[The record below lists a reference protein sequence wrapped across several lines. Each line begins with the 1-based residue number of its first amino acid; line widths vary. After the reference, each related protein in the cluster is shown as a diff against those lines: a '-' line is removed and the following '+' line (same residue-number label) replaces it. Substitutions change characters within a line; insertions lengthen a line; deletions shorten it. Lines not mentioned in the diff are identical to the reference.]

1 MHASYHLRGRLWER
15 AERALC
21 TPGPASITPD
31 PIGVDYGRRVVN
43 KFFETSNKKSKRRP
57 LGRFVRW
64 LRALFNLVLV
74 LGVSVVVLL
83 ACLYL
88 FVVREYEDSL
98 NRTYPELAENSYVYD
113 VDGNKIG
120 EIPVTESRETVGFE
134 GLGAYLPEAVVAV
147 EDRRFYGH
155 FGVDFEG
162 LARAAWTDL
171 RSWEVQEG
179 GSTITE
185 QLMKNLYV
193 PEGERL
199 DTTFRRRFVQ
209 SALAFAYER
218 KHTKNE
224 VLTAYLNTVY
234 FGDGAYGAE
243 EAAQHYFGKS
253 ARDLDL
259 SEAAM
264 LAGLLHAP
272 STYMTW
278 EGDVIEGRV
287 RERRDRVLE
296 LMQEQGMISSQ
307 QREEAEAEPL
317 KFAPDPPPEDP
328 AYTPFLEKVGREV
341 EERLGPRALQLG
353 GLRIHTTMDPDL
365 QLAAVETSAN
375 VLSEPDDPSAAVV
388 TIEPQSGAI
397 RSLAG
402 QEGDFNLPLDA
413 RRQPGSSFKPIVL
426 AAALKEDISPESI
439 YISHDLA
446 FNFQDE
452 YYEIRNYDYVERG
465 EISVSEAMAESDNT
479 VFVQLA
485 TDVGLEKVVQTAEDL
500 GITTPVDP
508 YPSTAIGGLGSGVS
522 PLDMASAYSTFAGGG
537 IHREPYSIESIDRN
551 SYGEGET
558 VYDHQI
564 GGRRVLTGNEAAV
577 ATQVLRGVV
586 KDGTATIF
594 HDLDEEIG
602 HTSAGKTGTT
612 DDFVD
617 AWYIGYTPL
626 LCTSVWV
633 GYAEGRRSLVGVH
646 GLREPNGETL
656 PMDIWS
662 GYMASATAG
671 DLDLEFPEAD
681 TGELYTV
688 EGSTSG
694 GF

>member
-1 MHASYHLRGRLWER
+1 MNE
-15 AERALC
+15 
-21 TPGPASITPD
+21 
-31 PIGVDYGRRVVN
+31 
-43 KFFETSNKKSKRRP
+43 FFETSKKKSKRRP
-57 LGRFVRW
+57 RGRSVQRG

-74 LGVSVVVLL
+74 LAISAVVGI

-88 FVVREYEDSL
+88 FVLREYENDL
-98 NRTYPELAENSYVYD
+98 DRTYPELAANSYVYD

-120 EIPVTESRETVGFE
+120 EIPVSESRETVGFE
-134 GLGAYLPEAVVAV
+134 GLGAYLPEAVIAV
-147 EDRRFYGH
+147 EDRRFYDH

-162 LARAAWTDL
+162 LARAALTDL

-193 PEGERL
+193 PEGQRL
-199 DTTFRRRFVQ
+199 ETSFRRRFVQ

-243 EAAQHYFGKS
+243 EAAQRFFDKS

-259 SEAAM
+259 SESAM

-278 EGDVIEGRV
+278 EGDVIKGQV
-287 RERRDRVLE
+287 RERRNSVLR
-296 LMQEQGMISSQ
+296 LMQEQGIISARE
-307 QREEAEAEPL
+307 REEAEAQPL
-317 KFAPDPPPEDP
+317 NYAPDPPPEDP
-328 AYTPFLEKVGREV
+328 AYAPFLEKVGREV
-341 EERLGPRALQLG
+341 EEELGSRALQLG

-365 QLAAVETSAN
+365 QHVAVETSKD

-402 QEGDFNLPLDA
+402 QDGDFNLALDA
-413 RRQPGSSFKPIVL
+413 KRQPGSSFKPVVL
-426 AAALKEDISPESI
+426 AAAIKEDISPEST
-439 YISHDLA
+439 YVSQELA
-446 FNFQDE
+446 FDFQDE
-452 YYEIRNYDYVERG
+452 YYEIHNYDYVERG
-465 EISVSEAMAESDNT
+465 EISITDAMAESDNT

-485 TDVGLEKVVQTAEDL
+485 ADVGLEDVVKTAEDL
-500 GITTPVDP
+500 GITTPVEP

-522 PLDMASAYSTFAGGG
+522 PLDMASAYATFAGGG
-537 IHREPYSIESIDRN
+537 IHREPYSIERIDRN
-551 SYGEGET
+551 SYGQSET
-558 VYDHQI
+558 VYDHRI
-564 GGRRVLTGNEAAV
+564 SGRRVLTGNEAAV

-586 KDGTATIF
+586 EDGTATMF
-594 HDLDEEIG
+594 HDLDDEIG
-602 HTSAGKTGTT
+602 RPSAGKTGTT

-617 AWYIGYTPL
+617 AWYVGYTPL

-662 GYMASATAG
+662 DYMARATAG
-671 DLDLEFPEAD
+671 DLALEFPEAD
-681 TGELYTV
+681 TGELYAV
-688 EGSTSG
+688 EGGYSSG
-694 GF
+694 F

>member
-1 MHASYHLRGRLWER
+1 M
-15 AERALC
+15 
-21 TPGPASITPD
+21 
-31 PIGVDYGRRVVN
+31 N
-43 KFFETSNKKSKRRP
+43 NFFETSKKKSKGRR
-57 LGRFVRW
+57 LGRPARRG
-64 LRALFNLVLV
+64 LRALFNLALI
-74 LGVSVVVLL
+74 LGMSAAVII

-88 FVVREYEDSL
+88 FVVREYEDAL
-98 NRTYPELAENSYVYD
+98 GRTYPALAENSYVYD
-113 VDGNKIG
+113 VDGNRVG
-120 EIPVTESRETVGFE
+120 VIPVTESRETVGFR
-134 GLGAYLPEAVVAV
+134 GLGEHLPEAVVAV

-155 FGVDFEG
+155 VGVDFEG

-193 PEGERL
+193 PEDQRL
-199 DTTFRRRFVQ
+199 DITFRRRFVQ
-209 SALAFAYER
+209 SALAFTYER

-243 EAAQHYFGKS
+243 EAAQRYFGKS

-272 STYMTW
+272 SAYATW
-278 EGDVIEGRV
+278 EGDLIVEPV
-287 RERRDRVLE
+287 RGRRDRVLM

-307 QREEAEAEPL
+307 EREEAEAAPL
-317 KFAPDPPPEDP
+317 EFAPDPPPEDP

-341 EERLGPRALQLG
+341 EERLGSRALQLG
-353 GLRIHTTMDPDL
+353 GLRIHTTMDPDF
-365 QLAAVETSAN
+365 QNAAVETSDD
-375 VLSEPDDPSAAVV
+375 VLFESTDPSAAVV

-397 RSLAG
+397 RALAG
-402 QEGDFNLPLDA
+402 QEGDFNLALDA

-426 AAALKEDISPESI
+426 AAALKQDISPEST
-439 YISHDLA
+439 YISHDLT
-446 FNFQDE
+446 FDFEDE
-452 YYEIRNYDYVERG
+452 YYEIHNYDYIERG
-465 EISVSEAMAESDNT
+465 EISVSDAMAESDNT

-485 TDVGLEKVVQTAEDL
+485 ADVGLDNVVETAEDL
-500 GITTPVDP
+500 GITTPIDP

-522 PLDMASAYSTFAGGG
+522 PLDMASAYSTFSGGG

-551 SYGEGET
+551 SYGEVET

-564 GGRRVLTGNEAAV
+564 SGRRVLTGNDAAV

-586 KDGTATIF
+586 KDGTASMF

-602 HTSAGKTGTT
+602 HPSAGKTGTT
-612 DDFVD
+612 DNFAD
-617 AWYIGYTPL
+617 AWYVGYTPR

-633 GYAEGRRSLVGVH
+633 GYAEGQRTLVGVH
-646 GLREPNGETL
+646 GLQEPNGETL

-662 GYMASATAG
+662 GYMATATAG
-671 DLDLEFPEAD
+671 DLALDFPEAD
-681 TGELYTV
+681 TDELYTV
-688 EGSTSG
+688 EDVPSSG
-694 GF
+694 F

>member
-1 MHASYHLRGRLWER
+1 V
-15 AERALC
+15 LC
-21 TPGPASITPD
+21 DHGHESITPD
-31 PIGVDYGRRVVN
+31 TIGVDYGRRVVN
-43 KFFETSNKKSKRRP
+43 EFFDTSNKKWKRRP
-57 LGRFVRW
+57 PGRLVRG

-74 LGVSVVVLL
+74 LSVAAVVIL

-88 FVVREYEDSL
+88 FVVREYEDSI

-113 VDGNKIG
+113 VDGNMIG
-120 EIPVTESRETVGFE
+120 EIPVTERRETVGFE
-134 GLGAYLPEAVVAV
+134 GLGAHLPEAVVAV
-147 EDRRFYGH
+147 EDRRFYDH

-193 PEGERL
+193 PEGQRL
-199 DTTFRRRFVQ
+199 DTSFRRRFVQ

-243 EAAQHYFGKS
+243 EAAQRYFGKS

-259 SEAAM
+259 SESAM

-272 STYMTW
+272 STYVTW
-278 EGDVIEGRV
+278 EGDVIHGQA
-287 RERRDRVLE
+287 RERRDSVLR
-296 LMQEQGMISSQ
+296 LMQDQGMISSRE
-307 QREEAEAEPL
+307 REEAEGQPL
-317 KFAPDPPPEDP
+317 NFAQDPPPEDP

-341 EERLGPRALQLG
+341 EEELGSRALQLG
-353 GLRIHTTMDPDL
+353 GLRIQTTMDPDL
-365 QLAAVETSAN
+365 QHAAVETSN
-375 VLSEPDDPSAAVV
+375 DVLSEPDDPSAAVV

-402 QEGDFNLPLDA
+402 QDGDFNLALDA
-413 RRQPGSSFKPIVL
+413 RRQPGSSFKPVVL
-426 AAALKEDISPESI
+426 AAAIKEDISPEST
-439 YISHDLA
+439 YISQDLA
-446 FNFQDE
+446 FDFKDE
-452 YYEIRNYDYVERG
+452 YYEVHNYDYVERG
-465 EISVSEAMAESDNT
+465 EISISDAMAESDNT

-485 TDVGLEKVVQTAEDL
+485 ADVGLEDVVNTAEDL
-500 GITTPVDP
+500 GITTPVEP

-537 IHREPYSIESIDRN
+537 IHRKPYSIESIDRN
-551 SYGEGET
+551 SYGQSET
-558 VYDHQI
+558 VYDHRI
-564 GGRRVLTGNEAAV
+564 SGRRVLTGNEAAV
-577 ATQVLRGVV
+577 ATEVLRGVV
-586 KDGTATIF
+586 EDGTATMF

-602 HTSAGKTGTT
+602 RPSAGKTGTT

-617 AWYIGYTPL
+617 AWYVGYTPL

-646 GLREPNGETL
+646 GLQEPNGETL
-656 PMDIWS
+656 PMEIWS
-662 GYMASATAG
+662 RYMASATAG
-671 DLDLEFPEAD
+671 DLALEFAEAD
-681 TGELYTV
+681 AGELYTV
-688 EGSTSG
+688 EGGYSSG
-694 GF
+694 F

>member
-1 MHASYHLRGRLWER
+1 
-15 AERALC
+15 
-21 TPGPASITPD
+21 
-31 PIGVDYGRRVVN
+31 VN
-43 KFFETSNKKSKRRP
+43 NFFETGKKKSKGRP
-57 LGRFVRW
+57 LGRSVRRV
-64 LRALFNLVLV
+64 LRALFNLA
-74 LGVSVVVLL
+74 LL
-83 ACLYL
+83 FGLSAAVGIACLYL
-88 FVVREYEDSL
+88 FVTKDYENDL
-98 NRTYPELAENSYVYD
+98 DRTYPQLAENSYVYD

-120 EIPVTESRETVGFE
+120 VIPVAQSRETVGFR
-134 GLGAYLPEAVVAV
+134 GLGEQLPEAVVAV
-147 EDRRFYGH
+147 EDRRFYDH

-162 LARAAWTDL
+162 LSRAALTDL

-193 PEGERL
+193 PEDQRL
-199 DTTFRRRFVQ
+199 DTSFRRRFVQ

-243 EAAQHYFGKS
+243 EAAQRYFGKS

-259 SEAAM
+259 SEAAA

-272 STYMTW
+272 SSYTTW
-278 EGDVIEGRV
+278 EGDVIVGAV
-287 RERRDRVLE
+287 RERRDRVLR

-307 QREEAEAEPL
+307 EREQAEARPL

-341 EERLGPRALQLG
+341 EEKLGPQALQRG
-353 GLRIHTTMDPDL
+353 GLRIRTTMDPDL
-365 QLAAVETSAN
+365 QHAAVETSQD

-397 RSLAG
+397 RALAG
-402 QEGDFNLPLDA
+402 QDGNFNLPLDA

-426 AAALKEDISPESI
+426 AAALREGISPQST
-439 YISHDLA
+439 YISRELTFD
-446 FNFQDE
+446 FKDE
-452 YYEIRNYDYVERG
+452 YYEIHNYDHIERG
-465 EISVSEAMAESDNT
+465 EISVFDAMAESDNT

-485 TDVGLEKVVQTAEDL
+485 ADVGLDNVVQTAEDL

-537 IHREPYSIESIDRN
+537 IHREPYSIESIDKN
-551 SYGEGET
+551 SYGESET

-564 GGRRVLTGNEAAV
+564 SGKRVLTGNQAAV
-577 ATQVLRGVV
+577 ETQVLRGVV
-586 KDGTATIF
+586 EDGTATMF
-594 HDLDEEIG
+594 HDLDKEIG
-602 HTSAGKTGTT
+602 HPSAGKTGTT
-612 DDFVD
+612 DNFAD
-617 AWYIGYTPL
+617 AWYVGYAPR

-646 GLREPNGETL
+646 GIQEPNGETL

-662 GYMASATAG
+662 DYMAVATAG
-671 DLDLEFPEAD
+671 DLDLDFPEAD
-681 TGELYTV
+681 TGDLYLL
-688 EGSTSG
+688 EGGPSSG
-694 GF
+694 F